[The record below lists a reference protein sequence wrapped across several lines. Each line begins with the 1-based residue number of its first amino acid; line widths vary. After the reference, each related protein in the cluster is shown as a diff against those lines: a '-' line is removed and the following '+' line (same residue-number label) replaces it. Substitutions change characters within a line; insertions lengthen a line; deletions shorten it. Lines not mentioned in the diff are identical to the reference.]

1 MSLRL
6 RIALASALAVV
17 VAFAIGGVVTYE
29 AARRSLYAE
38 VDDSLRA
45 AALREA
51 RAAAGPVTPADVAAA
66 AAAAAA
72 LGEDDERER
81 ERDGDRDREED
92 DDRDERPFGGPLS
105 GRFGGPGIF
114 AELIDGSGRI
124 VRLPAGEDPL
134 PPAEEAARIATRGRG
149 SEFETIRYDGEP
161 IRVLVVGL
169 RPDLALQVGRSVED
183 VEDSLG
189 RLQRLLLLAG
199 IGGAII
205 AIGLGWLV
213 ADRGLVPLRRL
224 ADDVDDAAR
233 ARDLTRRLPEQGG
246 TESARLAG
254 AVNDLLSGLE
264 ESRRA
269 QDQLVADAA
278 HELRTPLTA
287 LRTDVETLGDPAV
300 ELSDGDRRQ
309 IADAL
314 GREIDDVSRMI
325 TGIVDLAR
333 GARPVER
340 SEDLRLDDLAAD
352 VVARARARRPEAV
365 IELDAEP
372 TPFTG
377 DPTRLERALANL
389 VENALLHG
397 ASPVH
402 VRVRPGGIV
411 VDDAGSGIPPDQ
423 RDAMF
428 ERFRRGIGVQDRPG
442 SGLGLAIVRQDI
454 AAHGGT
460 VAIGDA
466 PGGGCRVDVRLPAR

>member
-38 VDDSLRA
+38 VDDSLRTAAIREAQA
-45 AALREA
+45 AARPDP
-51 RAAAGPVTPADVAAA
+51 AGAAA
-66 AAAAAA
+66 AASAQEQLQA
-72 LGEDDERER
+72 
-81 ERDGDRDREED
+81 DGED
-92 DDRDERPFGGPLS
+92 DDRDHERDDDRDRDDRPFGGPLN

-114 AELIDGSGRI
+114 AELIDGSGTI

-134 PPAEEAARIATRGRG
+134 PPADEAAEIAARGRG
-149 SEFETIRYDGEP
+149 SDFQTIRYEGEP

-183 VEDSLG
+183 VEGSLE

-205 AIGLGWLV
+205 AVALGWLV

-224 ADDVDDAAR
+224 AADVDDAAQ
-233 ARDLTRRLPEQGG
+233 ARDLTRRLPERGG
-246 TESARLAG
+246 AESARLAA
-254 AVNDLLSGLE
+254 AVNDLMAGLDE
-264 ESRRA
+264 ARRA

-287 LRTDVETLGDPAV
+287 LRTDIETLGDPSI
-300 ELSDGDRRQ
+300 ELADEDRRQ

-314 GREIDDVSRMI
+314 GREIDDVARMV

-340 SEDLRLDDLAAD
+340 SEDLRLDDLVAD
-352 VVARARARRPEAV
+352 VVARARSRRPEAV

-372 TPFTG
+372 AAMTG
-377 DPTRLERALANL
+377 DPTRLERAIANL

-397 ASPVH
+397 AAPVH
-402 VRVRPGGIV
+402 VRVRPGEVV
-411 VDDAGSGIPPDQ
+411 VDDAGPGIPPDQ
-423 RDAMF
+423 REAMF
-428 ERFRRGIGVQDRPG
+428 ERFRRGVGVQDRPG
-442 SGLGLAIVRQDI
+442 SGLGLAIVRQDV

-466 PGGGCRVDVRLPAR
+466 PGGGCRITVRLPA

>member
-38 VDDSLRA
+38 VDDSLRTAAIREAQA
-45 AALREA
+45 AARPDP
-51 RAAAGPVTPADVAAA
+51 AGAAA
-66 AAAAAA
+66 AASAQEQLQA
-72 LGEDDERER
+72 
-81 ERDGDRDREED
+81 DGED
-92 DDRDERPFGGPLS
+92 DDRDRERDDDRDRDDRPFGGPLN

-114 AELIDGSGRI
+114 AELIDGSGTI

-134 PPAEEAARIATRGRG
+134 PPADEAAEIAARGRG
-149 SEFETIRYDGEP
+149 SDFQTIRYEGEP

-183 VEDSLG
+183 VEGSLE

-205 AIGLGWLV
+205 AVALGWLV

-224 ADDVDDAAR
+224 AADVDDAAQ
-233 ARDLTRRLPEQGG
+233 ARDLTRRLPERGG
-246 TESARLAG
+246 AESARLAA
-254 AVNDLLSGLE
+254 AVNDLMAGLDE
-264 ESRRA
+264 ARRA

-287 LRTDVETLGDPAV
+287 LRTDIETLGDPSI
-300 ELSDGDRRQ
+300 ELADEDRRQ

-314 GREIDDVSRMI
+314 GREIDDVARMV

-340 SEDLRLDDLAAD
+340 SEDLRLDDLVAD
-352 VVARARARRPEAV
+352 VVARARSRRPEAV

-372 TPFTG
+372 AAMTG
-377 DPTRLERALANL
+377 DPTRLERAIANL

-397 ASPVH
+397 AAPVH
-402 VRVRPGGIV
+402 VRVRPGEVV
-411 VDDAGSGIPPDQ
+411 VDDAGPGIPPDQ
-423 RDAMF
+423 REAMF
-428 ERFRRGIGVQDRPG
+428 ERFRRGVGVQDRPG
-442 SGLGLAIVRQDI
+442 SGLGLAIVRQDV

-466 PGGGCRVDVRLPAR
+466 PGGGCRITVRLPA

>member
-51 RAAAGPVTPADVAAA
+51 RAAARPDPLAAA
-66 AAAAAA
+66 ATVQELATEADVD
-72 LGEDDERER
+72 EDEDGDDDR
-81 ERDGDRDREED
+81 GDRDR
-92 DDRDERPFGGPLS
+92 DRRPFGGPMN
-105 GRFGGPGIF
+105 GRFGGPGTF

-124 VRLPAGEDPL
+124 VRLPAGEEPL
-134 PPAEEAARIATRGRG
+134 PPADEAAEIAARGRG
-149 SEFETIRYDGEP
+149 SDYQTIRYQGIP
-161 IRVLVVGL
+161 IRLLVVGL
-169 RPDLALQVGRSVED
+169 QPGLALQVGRSVED
-183 VEDSLG
+183 VEDSLE

-224 ADDVDDAAR
+224 AADVDDAAQ
-233 ARDLTRRLPEQGG
+233 ARDLTRRLPERGG
-246 TESARLAG
+246 AESVRLAG
-254 AVNDLLSGLE
+254 AVNDLLGGLE

-287 LRTDVETLGDPAV
+287 LRTDVETLGDPTV
-300 ELSDGDRRQ
+300 ELSDDDRRQ
-309 IADAL
+309 IAAAL
-314 GREIDDVSRMI
+314 GREIDDVGRMI

-333 GARPVER
+333 GAGPVER
-340 SEDLRLDDLAAD
+340 SEELRLDDLAAD
-352 VVARARARRPEAV
+352 VVARARSRRPEAV
-365 IELDAEP
+365 IELDTEP
-372 TPFTG
+372 APFPG

-397 ASPVH
+397 TSP
-402 VRVRPGGIV
+402 VRVRVRTGEIT
-411 VDDAGSGIPPDQ
+411 VDDAGPGIPPDQ

-428 ERFRRGIGVQDRPG
+428 ERFRRGVGVQDRPG

-460 VAIGDA
+460 VTIGDA
-466 PGGGCRVDVRLPAR
+466 PGGGCRIIVRLPSP

>member
-38 VDDSLRA
+38 VDDSLRTAAIREAQA
-45 AALREA
+45 AARPDP
-51 RAAAGPVTPADVAAA
+51 AGAAA
-66 AAAAAA
+66 AASAQEQLQA
-72 LGEDDERER
+72 
-81 ERDGDRDREED
+81 DGED
-92 DDRDERPFGGPLS
+92 DDRDRERDDDRDRDDRPFGGPLNC
-105 GRFGGPGIF
+105 RFGGPGIF
-114 AELIDGSGRI
+114 AELIDGSGTI

-134 PPAEEAARIATRGRG
+134 PPADEAAEIAARGRG
-149 SEFETIRYDGEP
+149 SDFQTIRYEGEP

-183 VEDSLG
+183 VEGSLE

-205 AIGLGWLV
+205 AVALGWLV

-224 ADDVDDAAR
+224 AADVDDAAQ
-233 ARDLTRRLPEQGG
+233 ARDLTRRLPERGG
-246 TESARLAG
+246 AESARLAA
-254 AVNDLLSGLE
+254 AVNDLMAGLDE
-264 ESRRA
+264 ARRA

-287 LRTDVETLGDPAV
+287 LRTDIETLGDPSI
-300 ELSDGDRRQ
+300 ELADEDRRQ

-314 GREIDDVSRMI
+314 GREIDDVARMV

-340 SEDLRLDDLAAD
+340 SEDLRLDDLVAD
-352 VVARARARRPEAV
+352 VVARARSRRPEAV

-372 TPFTG
+372 AAMTG
-377 DPTRLERALANL
+377 DPTRLERAIANL

-397 ASPVH
+397 AAPVH
-402 VRVRPGGIV
+402 VRVRPGEVV
-411 VDDAGSGIPPDQ
+411 VDDAGPGIPPDQ
-423 RDAMF
+423 REAMF
-428 ERFRRGIGVQDRPG
+428 ERFRRGVGVQDRPG
-442 SGLGLAIVRQDI
+442 SGLGLAIVRQDV

-466 PGGGCRVDVRLPAR
+466 PGGGCRITVRRPA

>member
-38 VDDSLRA
+38 VDDSLRTAAIREAQA
-45 AALREA
+45 AARPDP
-51 RAAAGPVTPADVAAA
+51 AGAAA
-66 AAAAAA
+66 AASAQEQLQA
-72 LGEDDERER
+72 
-81 ERDGDRDREED
+81 DGED
-92 DDRDERPFGGPLS
+92 DDRDRERDDDRDRDDRPFGGPLN

-114 AELIDGSGRI
+114 AELIDGSGTI

-134 PPAEEAARIATRGRG
+134 PPADEAAEIAARGRG
-149 SEFETIRYDGEP
+149 SDFQTIRYEGEP

-183 VEDSLG
+183 VEGSLE

-205 AIGLGWLV
+205 AVALGWLV

-224 ADDVDDAAR
+224 AADVDDAAQ
-233 ARDLTRRLPEQGG
+233 ARDLTRRLPERGG
-246 TESARLAG
+246 AESARLAA
-254 AVNDLLSGLE
+254 AVNDLMTGLDE
-264 ESRRA
+264 ARRA

-287 LRTDVETLGDPAV
+287 LRTDIETLGDPSI
-300 ELSDGDRRQ
+300 ELADEDRRQ

-314 GREIDDVSRMI
+314 GREIDDVARMV

-340 SEDLRLDDLAAD
+340 SEDLRLDDLVAD
-352 VVARARARRPEAV
+352 VVARARSRRPEAV

-372 TPFTG
+372 AAMTG
-377 DPTRLERALANL
+377 DPTRLERAIANL

-397 ASPVH
+397 AAPVH
-402 VRVRPGGIV
+402 VRVRPGEVV
-411 VDDAGSGIPPDQ
+411 VDDAGPGIPPDQ
-423 RDAMF
+423 REAMF
-428 ERFRRGIGVQDRPG
+428 ERFRRGVGVQDRPG
-442 SGLGLAIVRQDI
+442 SGLGLAIVRQDV

-466 PGGGCRVDVRLPAR
+466 PGGGCRITVRLPA

>member
-38 VDDSLRA
+38 VDDSLRTAAIREAEA
-45 AALREA
+45 AARP
-51 RAAAGPVTPADVAAA
+51 GGADEAAA
-66 AAAAAA
+66 AAAAQQQLDAA
-72 LGEDDERER
+72 QEEDDH
-81 ERDGDRDREED
+81 RDGDRDRD
-92 DDRDERPFGGPLS
+92 DDRPFGGPLN

-114 AELIDGSGRI
+114 AELIDGSGTI

-134 PPAEEAARIATRGRG
+134 PPADEAAEIAARGRG
-149 SEFETIRYDGEP
+149 SDFQTIRYEGEP

-183 VEDSLG
+183 VEGSLE

-205 AIGLGWLV
+205 AVALGWLV

-224 ADDVDDAAR
+224 AADVDDAAQ
-233 ARDLTRRLPEQGG
+233 ARDVTRRLPERGG
-246 TESARLAG
+246 AESARLAA
-254 AVNDLLSGLE
+254 AVNDLLAGLDE
-264 ESRRA
+264 ARRA

-287 LRTDVETLGDPAV
+287 LRTDVETLGDPSI
-300 ELSDGDRRQ
+300 ELADEDRRQ

-314 GREIDDVSRMI
+314 GREIDDVARMV

-340 SEDLRLDDLAAD
+340 SEDLRLDDLVAD
-352 VVARARARRPEAV
+352 VVARARSRRPEAV

-372 TPFTG
+372 APMTG
-377 DPTRLERALANL
+377 DPTRLERAVANL

-397 ASPVH
+397 ASPVD
-402 VRVRPGGIV
+402 VRVRPGEIV
-411 VDDAGSGIPPDQ
+411 VDDAGPGVPPDQ
-423 RDAMF
+423 REAMF
-428 ERFRRGIGVQDRPG
+428 ERFRRGVGVQDRPG

-460 VAIGDA
+460 VTIGDA
-466 PGGGCRVDVRLPAR
+466 PGGGCRITVRLPA

>member
-17 VAFAIGGVVTYE
+17 VAFAIGGIVTYE

-51 RAAAGPVTPADVAAA
+51 RAASRPDPQGDAAA

-72 LGEDDERER
+72 AQGEDADEDEDDERDRGER
-81 ERDGDRDREED
+81 R
-92 DDRDERPFGGPLS
+92 ERPFGGPLN

-114 AELIDGSGRI
+114 AELIDGSGAI

-134 PPAEEAARIATRGRG
+134 PPADEAAEIAARGRG
-149 SEFETIRYDGEP
+149 SDFETIRYGDEP

-169 RPDLALQVGRSVED
+169 QPDLALQVGRSVED
-183 VEDSLG
+183 VEDSLE

-224 ADDVDDAAR
+224 AADVDDAAR

-246 TESARLAG
+246 AESARLAG

-300 ELSDGDRRQ
+300 ELSDDDRRQ
-309 IADAL
+309 VADAL

-340 SEDLRLDDLAAD
+340 SEELRLDDLAAD
-352 VVARARARRPEAV
+352 VVARARSRRPEAV

-372 TPFTG
+372 TPFRG

-397 ASPVH
+397 ASPVR
-402 VRVRPGGIV
+402 VRVRPGEIV
-411 VDDAGSGIPPDQ
+411 VDDAGPGIPADQ

-428 ERFRRGIGVQDRPG
+428 ERFRRGVGVQDRPG
-442 SGLGLAIVRQDI
+442 SGLGLAIVRQDL

-460 VAIGDA
+460 VQIGDA
-466 PGGGCRVDVRLPAR
+466 PGGGCRVVTRLPVR

>member
-45 AALREA
+45 AAIREA
-51 RAAAGPVTPADVAAA
+51 RAAARPDPLGAATAATAEAQLAD
-66 AAAAAA
+66 
-72 LGEDDERER
+72 EDDGR
-81 ERDGDRDREED
+81 RDGDRDRD
-92 DDRDERPFGGPLS
+92 DARPFGGPLN

-114 AELIDGSGRI
+114 AELIDGSGTI

-134 PPAEEAARIATRGRG
+134 PPADEAAAIAARGRG
-149 SEFETIRYDGEP
+149 SYFQTIRYEGEP

-183 VEDSLG
+183 VEDSLE

-199 IGGAII
+199 IGGAIL
-205 AIGLGWLV
+205 AVALGWLV

-224 ADDVDDAAR
+224 AGDVDDAAQ
-233 ARDLTRRLPEQGG
+233 ARDVTRRLPERGG
-246 TESARLAG
+246 AESARLAA
-254 AVNDLLSGLE
+254 AVNDLLAGLDE
-264 ESRRA
+264 ARRA

-287 LRTDVETLGDPAV
+287 LRTDLETLGDPSID
-300 ELSDGDRRQ
+300 LSDDDRRQ
-309 IADAL
+309 IAAAL
-314 GREIDDVSRMI
+314 GREINDVTRML

-340 SEDLRLDDLAAD
+340 AVDLHLDDLVAD
-352 VVARARARRPEAV
+352 VVARARSRRPEAV

-372 TPFTG
+372 APMTG
-377 DPTRLERALANL
+377 DPARLERAIANL

-397 ASPVH
+397 ASPVQ
-402 VRVRPGGIV
+402 VRVRPGVVV
-411 VDDAGSGIPPDQ
+411 VDDAGPGIAPDQ
-423 RDAMF
+423 REAMF
-428 ERFRRGIGVQDRPG
+428 ERFRRGVGVQDRPG

-454 AAHGGT
+454 AAHGGD
-460 VAIGDA
+460 VEIGEA
-466 PGGGCRVDVRLPAR
+466 PGGGGRITVRLPT

>member
-45 AALREA
+45 AAIREA
-51 RAAAGPVTPADVAAA
+51 RAAARPDPLGAATAATAEAQLAD
-66 AAAAAA
+66 
-72 LGEDDERER
+72 EDDGR
-81 ERDGDRDREED
+81 RDGDRDRD
-92 DDRDERPFGGPLS
+92 DARPFGGPLN

-114 AELIDGSGRI
+114 AELIDGSGTI

-134 PPAEEAARIATRGRG
+134 PPADEAAAIAARGRG
-149 SEFETIRYDGEP
+149 SDFQTIRYEGEP

-183 VEDSLG
+183 VEDSLE

-199 IGGAII
+199 IGGAIL
-205 AIGLGWLV
+205 AVALGWLV

-224 ADDVDDAAR
+224 AGDVDDAAQ
-233 ARDLTRRLPEQGG
+233 ARDVTRRLPERGG
-246 TESARLAG
+246 AESARLAA
-254 AVNDLLSGLE
+254 AVNDLLAGLDE
-264 ESRRA
+264 ARRA

-287 LRTDVETLGDPAV
+287 LRTDLETLGDPSID
-300 ELSDGDRRQ
+300 LSDDDRRQ
-309 IADAL
+309 IAAAL
-314 GREIDDVSRMI
+314 GREINDVTRML

-340 SEDLRLDDLAAD
+340 AVDLHLDDLVAD
-352 VVARARARRPEAV
+352 VVARARSRRPEAV

-372 TPFTG
+372 APMTG
-377 DPTRLERALANL
+377 DPARLERAIANL

-397 ASPVH
+397 ASPVQ
-402 VRVRPGGIV
+402 VRVRPGVVV
-411 VDDAGSGIPPDQ
+411 VDDAGPGIAPDQ
-423 RDAMF
+423 REAMF
-428 ERFRRGIGVQDRPG
+428 ERFRRGVGVQDRPG

-454 AAHGGT
+454 AAHGGD
-460 VAIGDA
+460 VEIGEA
-466 PGGGCRVDVRLPAR
+466 PGGGGRITVRLPT

>member
-38 VDDSLRA
+38 VDDSLRTAAIREAQA
-45 AALREA
+45 AARPDP
-51 RAAAGPVTPADVAAA
+51 AGAAA
-66 AAAAAA
+66 AASAQEQLQA
-72 LGEDDERER
+72 
-81 ERDGDRDREED
+81 DGED
-92 DDRDERPFGGPLS
+92 DDRDRERDDDRDRDDRPFGGPLN

-114 AELIDGSGRI
+114 AELIDGSGTI

-134 PPAEEAARIATRGRG
+134 PPADEAAEIAARGRG
-149 SEFETIRYDGEP
+149 SDFQTIRYEGEP

-183 VEDSLG
+183 VEGSLE

-205 AIGLGWLV
+205 AVALGWLV

-224 ADDVDDAAR
+224 AADVDDAAQ
-233 ARDLTRRLPEQGG
+233 ARDLTRRLPERGG
-246 TESARLAG
+246 AESARLAA
-254 AVNDLLSGLE
+254 AVNDLMAGLDE
-264 ESRRA
+264 ARRA

-287 LRTDVETLGDPAV
+287 LRTDIETLGDPSI
-300 ELSDGDRRQ
+300 ELADEDRRQ

-314 GREIDDVSRMI
+314 GREIDDVARMV

-340 SEDLRLDDLAAD
+340 SEDLRLDDLVAD
-352 VVARARARRPEAV
+352 VVARARSRRPEAV

-372 TPFTG
+372 AAMTG
-377 DPTRLERALANL
+377 DPTRLERAIANL

-397 ASPVH
+397 AAPVH
-402 VRVRPGGIV
+402 VRVRPGEVV
-411 VDDAGSGIPPDQ
+411 VDDAGPGIPPDQ
-423 RDAMF
+423 REAMF
-428 ERFRRGIGVQDRPG
+428 ERFRRGVGGQDRPG
-442 SGLGLAIVRQDI
+442 SGLGLAIVRQDV

-466 PGGGCRVDVRLPAR
+466 PGGGCRITVRLPA

>member
-38 VDDSLRA
+38 VDESLRA
-45 AALREA
+45 AAIREA
-51 RAAAGPVTPADVAAA
+51 EAAARPDRADAAA
-66 AAAAAA
+66 AAAAQQA
-72 LGEDDERER
+72 LEADAEEDRER
-81 ERDGDRDREED
+81 DEERDGDGDRDR
-92 DDRDERPFGGPLS
+92 DRDDRPFGGPLN

-114 AELIDGSGRI
+114 AELIDGSGAI

-134 PPAEEAARIATRGRG
+134 PPADEAAAIAARGRG
-149 SEFETIRYDGEP
+149 SDFQTLRYDGEP

-183 VEDSLG
+183 VEDSLE

-205 AIGLGWLV
+205 AVALGWLV

-224 ADDVDDAAR
+224 AADVDDAAQ

-246 TESARLAG
+246 AESARLAA
-254 AVNDLLSGLE
+254 AVNDLLAGLDE
-264 ESRRA
+264 ARRA

-287 LRTDVETLGDPAV
+287 LRTDVETLGDPSI
-300 ELSDGDRRQ
+300 ELSDEDRRQ

-314 GREIDDVSRMI
+314 GREIDDVARMV

-340 SEDLRLDDLAAD
+340 SEELRLDDLVAD

-365 IELDAEP
+365 VELDAEP
-372 TPFTG
+372 APMTG
-377 DPTRLERALANL
+377 DPTRLERAVANL

-397 ASPVH
+397 ASPVR
-402 VRVRPGGIV
+402 VRVRPGEVV
-411 VDDAGSGIPPDQ
+411 VDDAGPGIPPDQ
-423 RDAMF
+423 REAMF
-428 ERFRRGIGVQDRPG
+428 ERFRRGVGVQDRPG
-442 SGLGLAIVRQDI
+442 SGLGLAIVRQDV
-454 AAHGGT
+454 AAHGGS
-460 VAIGDA
+460 VAIGEA
-466 PGGGCRVDVRLPAR
+466 PGGGCRITVRLPA